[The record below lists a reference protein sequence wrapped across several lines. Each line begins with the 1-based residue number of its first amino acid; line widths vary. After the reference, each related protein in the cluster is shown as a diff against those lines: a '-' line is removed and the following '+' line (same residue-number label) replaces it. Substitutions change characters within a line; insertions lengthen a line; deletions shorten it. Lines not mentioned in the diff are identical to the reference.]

1 MLMRRSRLVV
11 VTLLL
16 LVGLAWIGQGSGAI
30 AGSAMSGQMMWAL
43 IGAVLIVVGLIVGAR
58 EVTRRPAA

>member
-1 MLMRRSRLVV
+1 MRRSRLVV

>member
-1 MLMRRSRLVV
+1 MRRSRLVV

-30 AGSAMSGQMMWAL
+30 AGSAMSGQTMWAL